1 MQGILQGILKGTE
14 GLLQLRTDLKIS
26 SFIFKMKLILFLVFG
41 LEGTFKYREWNDKCW
56 HENMNKKKQNKK
68 QQSRFDSAAINFKG
82 ESKVG
87 QLNSCNDND

>member
-1 MQGILQGILKGTE
+1 MGWK
-14 GLLQLRTDLKIS
+14 GLLSIVNEMTSAD
-26 SFIFKMKLILFLVFG
+26 MK
-41 LEGTFKYREWNDKCW
+41 TWT
-56 HENMNKKKQNKK
+56 KKNHKK